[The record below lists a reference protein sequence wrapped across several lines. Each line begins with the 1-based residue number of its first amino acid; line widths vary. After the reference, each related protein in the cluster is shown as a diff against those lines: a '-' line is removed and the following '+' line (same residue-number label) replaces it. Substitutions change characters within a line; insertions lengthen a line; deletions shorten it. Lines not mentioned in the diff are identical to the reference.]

1 MLWWIIGAVVL
12 GGAGLGAWRYFAA
25 SDGASDS
32 STALLS
38 DDDSS
43 DSDSSSG
50 SGDTS
55 SSDSSSSDSGGGD
68 SGGGSE

>member
-1 MLWWIIGAVVL
+1 MLWWIIGAVVM
-12 GGAGLGAWRYFAA
+12 GGVGLGAWRYFGA
-25 SDGASDS
+25 SDGTSDS

-38 DDDSS
+38 DGSA
-43 DSDSSSG
+43 SDSSSG
-50 SGDTS
+50 SGDTY